1 MRLHRWLAVAAMV
14 AAGAL
19 PAMAGAAIF
28 SKADLSDLST
38 AADPTDGA
46 WAVASATVANGKTI
60 VVLNVKGLDAEQAGR
75 TLGAHVHIGPCVA
88 GAGAAALGHYNSLTG
103 GISPDTEVWLDF
115 TISGGATGHAQAVV
129 PFEIAE
135 GTAQSIVIHRDPT
148 AAGTGVAGPRLA
160 CIPLEF

>member
-1 MRLHRWLAVAAMV
+1 MV

-19 PAMAGAAIF
+19 PAMAGVAIF
-28 SKADLSDLST
+28 SKADLSDLSA
-38 AADPTDGA
+38 AADPTDNA
-46 WAVASATVANGKTI
+46 WAVASATVANGQTV

-75 TLGAHVHIGPCVA
+75 TLGAHVHVGPCVA
-88 GAGAAALGHYNSLTG
+88 GAGAAALGHYNSLAG

-115 TISGGATGHAQAVV
+115 TITGGGTGHAQAVV
-129 PFEIAE
+129 PFEIAA
-135 GTAQSIVIHRDPT
+135 GTARSIVIHRDPT

>member
-1 MRLHRWLAVAAMV
+1 MRLHRWLVVGAMV
-14 AAGAL
+14 AAGAM

-28 SKADLSDLST
+28 SKAALSDLSA

-46 WAVASATVANGKTI
+46 WAVASATVAEGMTV
-60 VVLNVKGLDAEQAGR
+60 VVLNVKGLDADQAGR

-88 GAGAAALGHYNSLTG
+88 GAGAAALGHYNSLAG

-115 TISGGATGHAQAVV
+115 TIRAGGTGHAEAVV
-129 PFEIAE
+129 PFEIEA
-135 GTAQSIVIHRDPT
+135 GTAHSIVIHRDPT